1 VRDSRDG
8 TGVAGTGTA
17 SLDTCG
23 FTIYHRFTMLR
34 KGGWR
39 VMTPILEPGRR
50 YLTVGATVLVS
61 LAAVACGSGSGSGGG
76 SSNANCNTSEAA
88 PGVTGSQITV
98 GETLPLTT
106 AGPSPQQTVDGS
118 QAYYDMINAAGG
130 VKGRKIKLIARDD
143 QYNPSMA
150 LQQMRNL
157 VQQDNIFV
165 VAGGQGTPNFLAEAP
180 FLNAQKVP
188 AIAPY
193 APSSELGN
201 MKYPYVYM
209 TAVNYTTEF
218 QIMTK
223 YVLDNYSP
231 KGFGLVGVQGNVG
244 DDSKKGMQQAIGSSG
259 KPLLYIPEQP
269 GTPDLTPLATQLK
282 SSGADWV
289 FLIITPS
296 DTGALLKAMQ
306 RIGYQPRLA
315 AWAGMGDQTYI
326 EQFGD
331 LSQGMIVAQEL
342 ALTDANDPD
351 VQRYV
356 QQFTK
361 QTGRA
366 PGGFNNSLGWSQ
378 AELVVKAL
386 RDAPALTRSCVLYSL
401 NQVKDFKTGILPPIT
416 FGPTQ
421 RQGVNA
427 AGLVQIQG
435 TTVKQISPFHS
446 V

>member
-1 VRDSRDG
+1 MANMIDN
-8 TGVAGTGTA
+8 
-17 SLDTCG
+17 
-23 FTIYHRFTMLR
+23 
-34 KGGWR
+34 
-39 VMTPILEPGRR
+39 GRR
-50 YLTVGATVLVS
+50 LLAVGSILVLG
-61 LAAVACGSGSGSGGG
+61 LLVACGTGSSSGGG
-76 SSNANCNTSEAA
+76 TGSNANCNTSQ
-88 PGVTGSQITV
+88 PTQGVTSSQITL

-157 VQQDNIFV
+157 VQQDKIFA
-165 VAGGQGTPNFLAEAP
+165 VAGGQGTPNFLAQAP
-180 FLNAQKVP
+180 FLNTQAVP

-201 MKYPYVYM
+201 MKYPHVYM
-209 TAVNYTTEF
+209 TSVNYITEF
-218 QIMTK
+218 QIMTRR
-223 YVLDNYSP
+223 VLDNFSP

-244 DDSKKGMQQAIGSSG
+244 DDSKQGMKQAIGSSG

-269 GTPDLTPLATQLK
+269 GTPDLTPIATQLK

-289 FLIITPS
+289 FLILTPS
-296 DTGALLKAMQ
+296 DTGGLLKAMQ

-315 AWAGMGDQTYI
+315 AWAGMSDQTYI
-326 EQFGD
+326 DQFGD

-342 ALTDANDPD
+342 ALPDASDPD
-351 VQRYV
+351 VQKYV

-366 PGGFNNSLGWSQ
+366 PSGFNNSLGWSQ
-378 AELVVKAL
+378 AELTVKAL
-386 RDAPALTRSCVLYSL
+386 QDAPALTRSCVEYAL

-416 FGPTQ
+416 FGASE

-427 AGLVQIQG
+427 VGLVQIEG
-435 TTVKQISPFHS
+435 KTVKQIASFKS

>member
-1 VRDSRDG
+1 
-8 TGVAGTGTA
+8 
-17 SLDTCG
+17 
-23 FTIYHRFTMLR
+23 
-34 KGGWR
+34 
-39 VMTPILEPGRR
+39 MTSIISSGRR
-50 YLTVGATVLVS
+50 CLAVGGALLLGVV
-61 LAAVACGSGSGSGGG
+61 VACGGGTSGGQGTG
-76 SSNANCNTSEAA
+76 SNPNCNTSESA
-88 PGVTGSQITV
+88 PGVTGNQITL
-98 GETLPLTT
+98 GQTLPLTT

-118 QAYYDMINAAGG
+118 QAYYDMVNAAGG
-130 VKGRKIKLIARDD
+130 VKGHKIKLIARDD

-157 VQQDNIFV
+157 VQQDKIFL

-180 FLNAQKVP
+180 FLNTQKVP

-209 TAVNYTTEF
+209 TAVNYITEF

-223 YVLDNYSP
+223 YVLDTYSP

-244 DDSKKGMQQAIGSSG
+244 DDSKLGMQQAIQSSG
-259 KPLLYIPEQP
+259 KQLLYIPEQP
-269 GTPDLTPLATQLK
+269 GTPDLTPIATQLK

-326 EQFGD
+326 DQFGD
-331 LSQGMIVAQEL
+331 LSQGMVVAQEL
-342 ALTDANDPD
+342 ALPDSSDPD
-351 VQRYV
+351 VQKYV

-361 QTGRA
+361 QAGRA
-366 PGGFNNSLGWSQ
+366 PTGFNNSLGWGQ
-378 AELVVKAL
+378 AELTVKAL
-386 RDAPALTRSCVLYSL
+386 QDAPALTRSCVRYAL
-401 NQVKDFKTGILPPIT
+401 NQIKNFKTGILPAIT
-416 FGPTQ
+416 FGSDQ

-427 AGLVQIQG
+427 VGLVQIEG
-435 TTVKQISPFHS
+435 KTVKQIAPFRS

>member
-1 VRDSRDG
+1 MKSIMDS
-8 TGVAGTGTA
+8 
-17 SLDTCG
+17 C
-23 FTIYHRFTMLR
+23 
-34 KGGWR
+34 
-39 VMTPILEPGRR
+39 RR
-50 YLTVGATVLVS
+50 CLAVGSAL
-61 LAAVACGSGSGSGGG
+61 LLGLLVACGGGTTGSGGT
-76 SSNANCNTSEAA
+76 SSSASCNTSESA
-88 PGVTGSQITV
+88 PGVTSSQITL

-118 QAYYDMINAAGG
+118 QAYYDMVNAAGG

-143 QYNPSMA
+143 QYNPSIA

-157 VQQDNIFV
+157 VQQDKIFL

-180 FLNAQKVP
+180 FLNSQKVP

-223 YVLDNYSP
+223 YVLNNFSP
-231 KGFGLVGVQGNVG
+231 KGFALVGVQGNVG

-269 GTPDLTPLATQLK
+269 GTPDLTPIATQLK
-282 SSGADWV
+282 GSGADWV
-289 FLIITPS
+289 FLIVTPS

-306 RIGYQPRLA
+306 RVGYQPHLA

-326 EQFGD
+326 DQFGD
-331 LSQGMIVAQEL
+331 ISQNMIVAQEL
-342 ALTDANDPD
+342 ALPTANDPD
-351 VQRYV
+351 VQKYV
-356 QQFTK
+356 QDFTK

-366 PGGFNNSLGWSQ
+366 PSGFNNSLGWVQ
-378 AELVVKAL
+378 AELTVKAL
-386 RDAPALTRSCVLYSL
+386 KDAPALTRSCVTNAL
-401 NQVKDFKTGILPPIT
+401 NQIKDFKTGILPPIT
-416 FGPTQ
+416 FGADK
-421 RQGVNA
+421 RQGVNGV
-427 AGLVQIQG
+427 GLVQIEG
-435 TTVKQISPFHS
+435 KTVKQIAPFQS